1 VKANKSAVA
10 SPKELNKLVLPPG
23 SVAPKYGSYCISG
36 IPSSIMNQF
45 GVRPVGVP
53 LPDGAL
59 GETKGIESVVLL
71 ILDGFGMSAFRRQQ
85 SEGFVKSVASKGIA
99 RPITTVF
106 PSTTAAALTT
116 FATGLTPQE
125 HGLHE
130 WFLYIKDLDA
140 VIATLPFSFASDPG
154 RETLRGRMKPRALF
168 TGEPIFGKLQEADV
182 QVESFVS
189 RALAG
194 TSYTSLVHRTSKK
207 VAYSSSSDMVALLR
221 RRLESAHGSSF
232 FYVYWSYIDS
242 IEHKYG
248 PATDESELEA
258 AAISFV
264 IQKGLIER
272 LGKAAAKRTLLI
284 VSADHGQV
292 PVNPEKT
299 IYLNRYRSAVKGL
312 RRLGSGRPIP
322 ATGSARD
329 VFLHVQPDQ
338 VDRVRKI
345 LAKGLAGRA
354 SVLRVDDAVKA
365 GLFGLNKPSRKFKER
380 VGSLLILPHGNGT
393 VWYKDT
399 PDYELDLRGHHGG
412 MSREE
417 MTVPL
422 AVGRVSDLQR

>member
-1 VKANKSAVA
+1 MN
-10 SPKELNKLVLPPG
+10 ELTLPPG

-36 IPSSIMNQF
+36 IPSTIMKHF
-45 GVRPVGVP
+45 GVKPEGTP
-53 LPDGAL
+53 LPPGAL
-59 GETKGIESVVLL
+59 GDTGGIENLVLL
-71 ILDGFGMSAFRRQQ
+71 ILDGCGMSAWRRQQ
-85 SEGFVKSVASKGIA
+85 NGGFMKAMATKGRV

-106 PSTTAAALTT
+106 PSTTAAALTA

-140 VIATLPFSFASDPG
+140 VVATLPFSFASDPG
-154 RETLRGRMKPRALF
+154 RETLRGHMKPRALF
-168 TGEPIFGKLQEADV
+168 TGEPIFGKLQKAGV
-182 QVESFVS
+182 HVESFVS

-194 TSYTSLVHRTSKK
+194 TSYTSLVHKTSEK

-221 RRLESAHGSSF
+221 KRLESARRPSF

-242 IEHKYG
+242 IEHRYG

-264 IQKGLIER
+264 LQKGLVER
-272 LGKAAAKRTLLI
+272 LGRAAAKRTLLI

-292 PVNPEKT
+292 PVVPEKT
-299 IYLNRYRSAVKGL
+299 IYLNRYRGVVKCL
-312 RRLGSGRPIP
+312 RRLKSGQPIP

-329 VFLHVQPDQ
+329 VFLHVKPDE
-338 VDRVRKI
+338 VEKARGL
-345 LAKGLAGRA
+345 LARDLAGRA
-354 SVLRVDDAVKA
+354 SVVRVRDAVES

-380 VGSLLILPHGNGT
+380 VGDILILPYGNRT

-399 PDYELDLRGHHGG
+399 PNYQLDLRGHHGG
-412 MSREE
+412 LSKEE

-422 AVGRVSDLQR
+422 AVGRVSHLQD

>member
-1 VKANKSAVA
+1 
-10 SPKELNKLVLPPG
+10 LNGLVLPPD
-23 SVAPKYGSYCISG
+23 SVIPEYGSYCISG
-36 IPSSIMNQF
+36 IPSSIMKHF
-45 GVRPVGVP
+45 GLKPVGVP
-53 LPDGAL
+53 LPEGAL
-59 GETKGIESVVLL
+59 GETRGIENVVLL

-85 SEGFVKSVASKGIA
+85 REGFVKSMASKGSV

-116 FATGLTPQE
+116 YATGLTPQE

-140 VIATLPFSFASDPG
+140 VIATLPFSYASDPG
-154 RETLRGRMKPRALF
+154 RETLRGHMKPRALF
-168 TGEPIFGKLQEADV
+168 TGEPIFGQLRKAGV
-182 QVESFVS
+182 NVESFVS

-194 TSYTSLVHRTSKK
+194 TSYTSLVHRNSTK

-221 RRLESAHGSSF
+221 RRLESVRGPSF

-272 LGKAAAKRTLLI
+272 LGGAAAKKTLLI

-312 RRLGSGRPIP
+312 RKLRSGRPIP

-338 VDRVRKI
+338 VDRVAEV
-345 LAKGLAGRA
+345 LAKGLSGRA
-354 SVLRVDDAVKA
+354 SVSRVDSAVKA
-365 GLFGLNKPSRKFKER
+365 GLFGLGKPSRKFKER
-380 VGSLLILPHGNGT
+380 VGSLLILPHGNRT
-393 VWYKDT
+393 VWYRDT

-422 AVGRVSDLQR
+422 AVGRVSELQR